1 MRYYAFIAIFVFGV
15 VGLTAFSAHIAAH
28 EAHQA
33 KCSKTA
39 SNALKADIQAM
50 PDSDAK
56 TKAMRELA
64 MADEMMGKQDIKA
77 CEAHMHNAMEAIE
90 E

>member
-1 MRYYAFIAIFVFGV
+1 MRHYALIATFISGV
-15 VGLTAFSAHIAAH
+15 LGLAAFSAPAGAH
-28 EAHQA
+28 EAHQTT
-33 KCSKTA
+33 CSETA

-56 TKAMRELA
+56 TKAIRELA
-64 MADEMMGKQDIKA
+64 IAEEMMSKKDTKA
-77 CEAHMHNAMEAIE
+77 CEAHMHNAMEATE

>member
-1 MRYYAFIAIFVFGV
+1 MRHHAFIATFVSGV
-15 VGLTAFSAHIAAH
+15 LGSVAFSAPAGAH

-33 KCSKTA
+33 TCSETA

-56 TKAMRELA
+56 TKALKELA
-64 MADEMMGKQDIKA
+64 IAEEMMGEKDMKA
-77 CEAHMHNAMEAIE
+77 CKAHMHNAMKAIE